1 MLFQDVKDT
10 FRRTGLGLALLAA
23 CWGPGSSWAAP
34 VPGQGRDSNA
44 VKDLTRRAEF
54 IFRGTVQKPG
64 AANLEVVEAS
74 ARTAVVRVDEVL
86 KAADTLDDF
95 TGREVTVFLR
105 QPGSVRA
112 GDQGTFFTK
121 VGLLGE
127 SLGVLELGRRNGSA
141 LNLKAQI
148 ASAGSQALEQDLRA
162 RVAAADLVA
171 SGRILSTRA
180 TYEEPK
186 SGALTEHDPLWWE
199 AVLEVRKVVKGQVTE
214 KTVTFWFPASLDAM
228 WAFAPKP
235 SAGQEG
241 TWLLHRQPVE
251 GRGGVYAVADPR
263 DLMSRDEQTIA
274 ESWVKP

>member
-1 MLFQDVKDT
+1 VE
-10 FRRTGLGLALLAA
+10 
-23 CWGPGSSWAAP
+23 
-34 VPGQGRDSNA
+34 
-44 VKDLTRRAEF
+44 DLTRRAEF

-64 AANLEVVEAS
+64 AANLEVVEAN

-95 TGREVTVFLR
+95 TGREITVFLR
-105 QPGSVRA
+105 QPSSMRA

-127 SLGVLELGRRNGSA
+127 SLGVVELGRRTGSA

-148 ASAGSQALEQDLRA
+148 ASAGSQALEQDLRT
-162 RVAAADLVA
+162 RVAAADLVV

-180 TYEEPK
+180 TYDEPK
-186 SGALTEHDPLWWE
+186 SGVLTEHDPLWWE

-214 KTVTFWFPASLDAM
+214 KTVTFWFPASLDVM

-241 TWLLHRQPVE
+241 TWLLHRQATE
-251 GRGGVYAVADPR
+251 DRGGVYAAVDR
-263 DLMSRDEQTIA
+263 GDLMSRDEETIS